1 VAYFEGR
8 DGVRL
13 AYREMGHGRPLVLI
27 HGYFSTAA
35 ATWLRPGHAAK
46 IAARGHRVILP
57 DLRGHGE
64 SDRPHDAAAYP
75 WDVLTDDGLA
85 LVEHLGLTDYD
96 LGGYSIGGRTTV
108 RMLARGATPARAVVA
123 GQGLRSVTKVSR
135 SGAGHFHE
143 VLTGLGT
150 FAPGSPEWRT
160 ERTLRELDG
169 DPVALLHVL
178 GAFAE
183 TPREAIGRIAT
194 PTLVVRGEDDA
205 AADGEALAAALP
217 YGRFAAVPGDHDTA
231 VTSPLLGTAIA
242 GFLGRASEEA

>member
-1 VAYFEGR
+1 MEVGYFEGR

-13 AYREMGHGRPLVLI
+13 AYRELGRGRPVILI

-35 ATWLRPGHAAK
+35 ATWLRPGHAAGL
-46 IAARGHRVILP
+46 AARGHRVILP

-64 SDRPHDAAAYP
+64 SERPQDPVAYP

-85 LVEHLGLTDYD
+85 LVEHLGLTGYD

-108 RMLARGATPARAVVA
+108 RMLARGATPGRAIVA

-135 SGAGHFHE
+135 SGTGHFHD

-150 FAPGSPEWRT
+150 FEPGSPEWRT
-160 ERTLRELDG
+160 ERTLGELDG
-169 DPVALLHVL
+169 DPVALLHCL

-183 TPREAIGRIAT
+183 TPREELVRLTA
-194 PTLVVRGEDDA
+194 PTLVVRGKEDN
-205 AADGEALAAALP
+205 AADAEALAAALP
-217 YGRFAAVPGDHDTA
+217 YGRYVAIPGDHDTA
-231 VTSPLLGTAIA
+231 VTDPLLGTAIA
-242 GFLGRASEEA
+242 DFLDG

>member
-1 VAYFEGR
+1 MEVAYFEGR

-13 AYREMGHGRPLVLI
+13 AYRELGHGRPVVLI

-35 ATWLRPGHAAK
+35 ATWLRPGHAAEL
-46 IAARGHRVILP
+46 AARGCRVILP

-64 SDRPHDAAAYP
+64 SDRPQDAASYP

-108 RMLARGATPARAVVA
+108 RMLARGATPGRAVVA

-135 SGAGHFHE
+135 SGAGHFHG

-160 ERTLRELDG
+160 EQTLRRLDG
-169 DPVALLHVL
+169 DPVALLHCL

-183 TPREAIGRIAT
+183 TPREELACLTT
-194 PTLVVRGEDDA
+194 PALVVRGEDDD

-217 YGRFAAVPGDHDTA
+217 YGRFVAVPGDHDTA
-231 VTSPLLGTAIA
+231 VTSPLLGAAIA
-242 GFLGRASEEA
+242 GFLA